1 MILDINLPQ
10 RGCFVGLVQRF
21 DVFISINKGFTLI
34 FLQVLAKFEFVL
46 KTTCYPH
53 STTT

>member
-10 RGCFVGLVQRF
+10 RWCFVGLVQRSK
-21 DVFISINKGFTLI
+21 VFSSINKGFTLI